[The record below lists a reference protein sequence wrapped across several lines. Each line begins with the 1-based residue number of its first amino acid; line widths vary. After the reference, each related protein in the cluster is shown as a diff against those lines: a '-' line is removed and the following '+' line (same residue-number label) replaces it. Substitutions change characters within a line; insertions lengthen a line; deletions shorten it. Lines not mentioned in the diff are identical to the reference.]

1 MCGLAGLSIGCGLAP
16 TCPKSLLRH
25 PRAVAQ
31 LSRPVEPLASWPDR
45 ASVRTRPHPRY
56 DADVGGPLF
65 PRALVPVVDHP
76 LVAERGEAVQRSLL
90 AHHLFRYMQFTAT
103 LEHLVVNRTV
113 LALAHDSIGF
123 DLPEGMRLDAYRIY
137 CDEGYHACVA
147 AELAHAIARAES
159 LRCDWHDTPYFLE
172 RLGAILDEVDP
183 TLRGLVEILFVICSE
198 TLISGTLSDA
208 ASAPD
213 TAPAVRQALEDH
225 AHDERRHH
233 AYFAEI
239 LRAMW
244 PQLTPSVRQRAGTVV
259 PALIDAFLRPDMDG
273 ARREL
278 CDHGLSRDD
287 AECVIAESYP
297 ENVVRSDRRHV
308 ARHTVRYFQEVAA
321 LDDAATLA
329 AFVEAD
335 LVPAPSQASPSLA

>member
-16 TCPKSLLRH
+16 TCPKSLLRE
-25 PRAVAQ
+25 RKAAQ
-31 LSRPVEPLASWPDR
+31 QPTPPVEPLASWPER
-45 ASVRTRPHPRY
+45 ASVRARPHPRY
-56 DADVGGPLF
+56 EADTGAPLF
-65 PRALVPVVDHP
+65 PRALVPVVDHA

-90 AHHLFRYMQFTAT
+90 AHYLFRYMQFTAT

-123 DLPEGMRLDAYRIY
+123 DVPERMRLDAYRIY

-147 AELAHAIARAES
+147 AELAHAIARTES
-159 LRCDWHDTPYFLE
+159 LRCDWRDTPYFLK
-172 RLGAILDEVDP
+172 RLQAILADADAE
-183 TLRGLVEILFVICSE
+183 LRPLVEILFVICSE

-233 AYFAEI
+233 AYFAEL

-244 PQLTPSVRQRAGTVV
+244 AQLMPSARQRAGVLV

-273 ARREL
+273 VRREL
-278 CDHGLSRDD
+278 CEHGLSADD
-287 AECVIAESYP
+287 AELVVAESYP
-297 ENVVRSDRRHV
+297 EDVVRSDRRHV
-308 ARHTVRYFQEVAA
+308 ARYTVRHFQDVAA
-321 LDDAATLA
+321 LEDAATLA
-329 AFVEAD
+329 AFAEAD
-335 LVPAPSQASPSLA
+335 LVPPTGPR